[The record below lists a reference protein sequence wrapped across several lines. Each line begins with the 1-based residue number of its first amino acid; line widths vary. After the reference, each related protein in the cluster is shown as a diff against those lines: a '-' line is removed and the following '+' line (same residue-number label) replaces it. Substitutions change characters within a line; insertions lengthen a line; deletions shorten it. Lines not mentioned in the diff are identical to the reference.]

1 MCLFLLTK
9 LVKKVPGIV
18 KLGDQKCYHFYVTK
32 YSKTEKEE
40 LLEFVAQLTNTQKK
54 VVKSKKGG
62 RPLGQLG

>member
-40 LLEFVAQLTNTQKK
+40 LLGIRSTIDEYAEESSEK
-54 VVKSKKGG
+54 
-62 RPLGQLG
+62 